1 VSRPRYLC
9 FMTRRKMVDVGLVET
24 LLSSWMSD
32 SCAVYGS
39 DFEDKLVI
47 YSRIDQH
54 CLQDFC
60 GLDRTW
66 LHQCYR
72 ARPNELSIYR
82 QAFDSA
88 WVAQSGM
95 LRILRRSKISGPL
108 YPQVHYYC
116 PPIFN
121 WRMTAPVD
129 LDKPSY
135 VRSPTEISRAASVP
149 HTNRGSVP

>member
-1 VSRPRYLC
+1 
-9 FMTRRKMVDVGLVET
+9 MARRKIVDVGFVET
-24 LLSSWMSD
+24 LLLSWMSD
-32 SCAVYGS
+32 SYAVYGS
-39 DFEDKLVI
+39 DFEDN
-47 YSRIDQH
+47 RIIHPMIDED
-54 CLQDFC
+54 CLHDFC

-72 ARPNELSIYR
+72 ARPNEISIYR
-82 QAFDSA
+82 QTFDSA
-88 WVAQSGM
+88 RVTQSGM
-95 LRILRRSKISGPL
+95 LRILRRVKDIRAAYS
-108 YPQVHYYC
+108 QVHYYYC

>member
-1 VSRPRYLC
+1 
-9 FMTRRKMVDVGLVET
+9 MTRRKMVDVGLVET
-24 LLSSWMSD
+24 LLSNWMSD
-32 SCAVYGS
+32 SYAVYES
-39 DFEDKLVI
+39 DFEDNLI
-47 YSRIDQH
+47 IHPRMNEE
-54 CLQDFC
+54 CLQNFC
-60 GLDRTW
+60 ELDRTW

-88 WVAQSGM
+88 GVTQSVM
-95 LRILRRSKISGPL
+95 LRILRRSKVSGPL
-108 YPQVHYYC
+108 YSQVHYYYC